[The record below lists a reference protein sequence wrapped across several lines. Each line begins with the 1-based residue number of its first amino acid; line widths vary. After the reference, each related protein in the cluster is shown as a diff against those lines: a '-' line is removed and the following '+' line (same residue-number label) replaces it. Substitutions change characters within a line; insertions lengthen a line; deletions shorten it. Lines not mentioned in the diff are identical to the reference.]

1 MENLKLEMK
10 FSKNGITLI
19 ALVITIIVLLILAGV
34 AIATLAGDNGIL
46 TKAAQTKTKNQEAAI
61 EEQIRMAIITARI
74 NDTGTN
80 LDLETLETEL
90 GKYGITEIEKQGEN
104 GGLPW
109 KITKDGFI
117 FQITEVGE
125 VVAVNGVSLNK
136 IELKLLQNEE
146 ETLTATKTEGITGNI
161 TWSSSDSTVA
171 TVENGKVTAVGASG
185 TTKIT
190 ASIAG
195 TKYKA
200 ECTVTIVQKVT
211 AINISN
217 FEIGAKEEKILSSL
231 VTTTPTGDVE
241 ELEYEVTSNPTG
253 IVSFENGKIKGLAT
267 GTTTITVTAKRKD
280 GTTLPSKTCTVTVTS
295 LVGKFVKYDVSYADM
310 YLNDADG
317 NPLTYSTTNGWRLL
331 NYTENPDGTYSNVEL
346 ISTGIPAKLYYSCG
360 PRNNEWFV
368 KNEEDLND
376 FKANVLGNDY
386 VYYTGTNT
394 YYGLQAAAGMYK
406 NLNNIVFRYETEG
419 DSNYNQGYYKSITK
433 AGTTYDS
440 NDTTSTNGANLFK
453 VGNVEI
459 RMLTLPELNM
469 ARKAPKTY
477 TGSISTTEDKIGLYR
492 LDQLKNINRMEI
504 YDYGSAGKYTG
515 WYWVASP
522 YPAGT
527 NDYSICNVLN
537 YGLVNSS
544 SASGDLG
551 IRPIVYLDSNVYL
564 VPSADGTYFEI
575 Q

>member
-1 MENLKLEMK
+1 MRKQ
-10 FSKNGITLI
+10 KNKGITLI